1 MKTSQKN
8 PMKLFGAI
16 FAGVAVVELVA
27 LLALLCMPVIRQNAE
42 AVTVFVSVLGI
53 QSLIFGSIGAGVL
66 INIRKKEHLREALI
80 ANGYFKTAVVVE
92 TERVYNV
99 RINSR
104 HPYRVVCRIEENGV
118 LHEYRSDLLMHD
130 PGLLPG
136 DSVNVYLDWQ
146 DDKRYYVDVES
157 AAPEIIRH

>member
-16 FAGVAVVELVA
+16 FSGVAAIELIA
-27 LLALLCMPVIRQNAE
+27 LLVLFCMPAIRQDSE
-42 AVTVFVSVLGI
+42 AAIVFISVLGI

-66 INIRKKEHLREALI
+66 LNIRKKEKLREDLT

-92 TERVYNV
+92 TERVYSV

-104 HPYRVVCRIEENGV
+104 HPYRVVCRVEENGV
-118 LHEYRSDLLMHD
+118 LHEYRSDMLLHD

-136 DSVNVYLDWQ
+136 DRVNVYLDWQ